1 MGTSRSSE
9 LLSGDAEL
17 SAIARTHIKIVRR
30 SMSNGPLDRA
40 LRVGQRVIGST
51 WIEECTKH
59 IRRVH
64 GTERLPYFEPDK
76 SYIVVSN
83 HRSFFDLYVV
93 TAYLVKRGLSHRIMC
108 PVRANIFYD
117 NPAGIFVN
125 FVMSFFA
132 MYPPI
137 FRERKQ
143 AHLNV
148 ASLDETVAMLQRGGL
163 FVGLHPEGTRNKT
176 DDPYTLLPAQ
186 SGVGRI
192 VHGAK
197 CSVIPAFINGLGNDL
212 PKQVLGN
219 FTGGGNPIHVVFG
232 APIDFEGMLQQHSS
246 PRIYKKISERCI
258 EAITKLGQ
266 EEKVHRA
273 QDDRGSLR

>member
-1 MGTSRSSE
+1 MATPRSLE
-9 LLSGDAEL
+9 GNDDLSPVAH
-17 SAIARTHIKIVRR
+17 THIRIVRR
-30 SMSNGPLDRA
+30 SMANGPLDRM
-40 LRVGQRVIGST
+40 LRLGQRTIGAT
-51 WIEECTKH
+51 WIEECTKN

-64 GTERLPYFEPDK
+64 GTERLPHFDADK
-76 SYIVVSN
+76 SYVVVSN

-93 TAYLVKRGLSHRIMC
+93 TAYLVKRGLKHRIMFL
-108 PVRANIFYD
+108 VRANFFYD
-117 NPAGIFVN
+117 SAAGIFVN

-137 FRERKQ
+137 FRERAQ

-148 ASLDETVAMLQRGGL
+148 ASLDETVAMLHGGGL

-192 VHGAK
+192 IHGAK
-197 CSVIPAFINGLGNDL
+197 CVVIPAFINGLGNDL

-219 FTGGGNPIHVVFG
+219 FTGKGDAIHVVFG
-232 APIDFEGMLQQHSS
+232 APVELSDLLAQHSS
-246 PRIYKKISERCI
+246 PRVYKKISERCI
-258 EAITKLGQ
+258 EAITTLGQ
-266 EEKVHRA
+266 EEKQHRA
-273 QDDRGSLR
+273 NDDEGSRR